1 MGWDVYCG
9 ICGISCKGCGYE
21 YLEDILNTSDNE
33 LKKISK
39 ECNWL
44 DKKIILNSNNKIK
57 KFGIYDLEENYSHE
71 PYNTDYGILLH
82 YNCWKFVKI
91 NYGIELQYKH
101 LPINYKNVKD
111 DDDQGI
117 PLLMKINYGEVKKYW
132 DQDMEFGKMYKDN
145 NMYMIQN
152 PLIPTNTRNIS
163 RIKKIISQFKL
174 KKEQRPSPSIS
185 ATFYKNNIIKIGN
198 NNKFWIIKNGK
209 WNEIKEDVIKKTF
222 NIKPKE
228 IYYFGEGNI
237 PQIGEYN
244 TVPLFINK
252 MKNYFN
258 KKKPDILEIIGT
270 NKSIE
275 EFENNKLNNKYF
287 V

>member
-1 MGWDVYCG
+1 MKKRFNNLSKTEKEKRSREQFE
-9 ICGISCKGCGYE
+9 ISIELGYF
-21 YLEDILNTSDNE
+21 TR
-33 LKKISK
+33 
-39 ECNWL
+39 
-44 DKKIILNSNNKIK
+44 
-57 KFGIYDLEENYSHE
+57 EEVENHLPFIADQIE
-71 PYNTDYGILLH
+71 YGILLH
-82 YNCWKFVKI
+82 YDCWKFVKI

-101 LPINYKNVKD
+101 LPINYKIFKS
-111 DDDQGI
+111 GSGT
-117 PLLMKINYGEVKKYW
+117 PPLMKINYGEIKKYW
-132 DQDMEFGKMYKDN
+132 GQDMDFEKMYKDN

-152 PLIPTNTRNIS
+152 PLIPSNTKNIS

-198 NNKFWIIKNGK
+198 NNKFWIIKNNK
-209 WNEIKEDVIKKTF
+209 WNEIKEDVIKKSF
-222 NIKPKE
+222 NIKSNKLS
-228 IYYFGEGNI
+228 YFGQGNI

-252 MKNYFN
+252 IKNYFN

-270 NKSIE
+270 DKTIE
-275 EFENNKLNNKYF
+275 EFKNNILYNKHF

>member
-1 MGWDVYCG
+1 MGWDVFCG
-9 ICGISCKGCGYE
+9 ICGLSCKGCGYE

-39 ECNWL
+39 DCNWL
-44 DKKIILNSNNKIK
+44 NKKIILNSNNKIK
-57 KFGIYDLEENYSHE
+57 KFKYEEVENHLPFIADQIE
-71 PYNTDYGILLH
+71 YGILLH
-82 YNCWKFVKI
+82 YDCWKFVKI

-101 LPINYKNVKD
+101 LPINYKIFKS
-111 DDDQGI
+111 GSGT
-117 PLLMKINYGEVKKYW
+117 PPLMKINYGEIKKYW
-132 DQDMEFGKMYKDN
+132 GQDMDFEKMYKDN

-152 PLIPTNTRNIS
+152 PLIPSNTKNIS

-198 NNKFWIIKNGK
+198 NNKFWIIKNNK
-209 WNEIKEDVIKKTF
+209 WNEIKEDVIKKSF
-222 NIKPKE
+222 NIKSNKLS
-228 IYYFGEGNI
+228 YFGQGNI

-252 MKNYFN
+252 IKNYFN

-270 NKSIE
+270 DKTIE
-275 EFENNKLNNKYF
+275 EFKNNILYNKHF